1 MECDIKLFYFH
12 FVFPFYFI
20 KISIDSA
27 KLFDNSSSILKSFSI
42 IYSRVI
48 HIRIIIRLILLKRF
62 KGLDLTISNVSD
74 LILLAKVLLCPRGH
88 TKENPE
94 SNLGIFF
101 LGFCRTTFYQSA
113 CKCSRLKQKNQEN
126 KGDGKDVWL
135 NLQKKYL

>member
-27 KLFDNSSSILKSFSI
+27 KLFNNSSSILKSFSI

-48 HIRIIIRLILLKRF
+48 HIRIIIRLILLQRF

-74 LILLAKVLLCPRGH
+74 LISLAKVLLCPRGH
-88 TKENPE
+88 TNENPE
-94 SNLGIFF
+94 SCNSRDFLFGI
-101 LGFCRTTFYQSA
+101 Y
-113 CKCSRLKQKNQEN
+113 
-126 KGDGKDVWL
+126 DVII
-135 NLQKKYL
+135 